1 LGAKQVFLEETDRAT
16 YSYDAAVLEPVMP
29 AIVLRPG
36 SPEELGQV
44 VRLCHENSLPLT
56 VRGAGTN
63 LSGGSIPGRGGA
75 VVLTTALNKILEINE
90 ADLYAVV
97 QPLVTADY
105 CKGARTFCPLTL
117 GAWRFQPGRKRGG
130 KRWACGLP
138 IRVTRDYVMAS
149 LFAAAGS

>member
-1 LGAKQVFLEETDRAT
+1 MISQSLIKEFQRLLGKEQVFLEETDRAT
-16 YSYDAAVLEPVMP
+16 YAYDAAVLEPVMP

-56 VRGAGTN
+56 MRGAGTN

-75 VVLTTALNKILEINE
+75 VVLTTALNKILELSE

-97 QPLVTADY
+97 QPGVIT
-105 CKGARTFCPLTL
+105 KGTILYSKRIKAAVDPNNILN
-117 GAWRFQPGRKRGG
+117 PGKIIGE
-130 KRWACGLP
+130 
-138 IRVTRDYVMAS
+138 
-149 LFAAAGS
+149 